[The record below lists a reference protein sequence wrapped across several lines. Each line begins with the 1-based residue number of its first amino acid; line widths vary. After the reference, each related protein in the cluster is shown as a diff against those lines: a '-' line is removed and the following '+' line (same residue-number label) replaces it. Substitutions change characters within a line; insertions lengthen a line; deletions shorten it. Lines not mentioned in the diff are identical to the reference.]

1 MSIGD
6 FMGNIISAMLPS
18 IFFVNFYE
26 NNKKNK
32 KWVVLYAKLLFI
44 SNIISTFIIY
54 KYFNFTNFENSIVFS
69 LRYGVISFIVNLIMM
84 LIYKVVI
91 NYIKVKVEIKKVDN
105 K

>member
-6 FMGNIISAMLPS
+6 FMWNIISAMLTS
-18 IFFVNFYE
+18 IFF
-26 NNKKNK
+26 NK

-105 K
+105 KWKG